1 MSGPEGIANVREGG
15 IPDPAGWED
24 PATGLFGPDFWHR
37 LLASEVARS
46 FRYRRPLT
54 VVLLDLEGIDELQL
68 AWGDD
73 LARQAIHAAGQCV
86 RHLARSSDQCA
97 RIGPTRFGILLT
109 ETDEV
114 AAINFVERVRE
125 AGPSSLSRMA
135 GQVRFRFGWASPAL
149 GEAAEAVMRRAESR
163 MAADRAD

>member
-1 MSGPEGIANVREGG
+1 MSGPDGLANLREVG
-15 IPDPAGWED
+15 IPDPVGWED
-24 PATGLFGPDFWHR
+24 PVTGLLGPDFWHR

-54 VVLLDLEGIDELQL
+54 VVLLDLEGLDALRPM
-68 AWGDD
+68 WDD
-73 LARQAIHAAGQCV
+73 ALARRVIHETAQCV
-86 RHLARSSDQCA
+86 RQMARSSDQCT

-125 AGPSSLSRMA
+125 AGPPPLPQAA
-135 GQVRFRFGWASPAL
+135 GSVRFRFGWASPAR
-149 GEAAEAVMRRAESR
+149 GETAEAVMRRAESR
-163 MAADRAD
+163 MAADRDD

>member
-1 MSGPEGIANVREGG
+1 MYGPQGIAYVREGG

-24 PATGLFGPDFWHR
+24 PVTGLLGPDFWHR
-37 LLASEVARS
+37 LLTSEVARS

-68 AWGDD
+68 TWGAD
-73 LARQAIHAAGQCV
+73 LARQTIHEAAQCV
-86 RHLARSSDQCA
+86 RHMARNSDQCA
-97 RIGPTRFGILLT
+97 RIGLTRFGILLT

-125 AGPSSLSRMA
+125 AGPRSLSRIA
-135 GQVRFRFGWASPAL
+135 AQVRFRFGWASPVP
-149 GEAAEAVMRRAESR
+149 GEAAEAVMRRAVSR
-163 MAADRAD
+163 IATDRAD